1 MSEGNDTATMQKW
14 SKKFEKAA
22 EADKD
27 AQAKMK
33 KVIAAA
39 MKDEGTHKN
48 IVRELQAARQGG
60 GRPHTKEG
68 YGDDGEVITGWN
80 NARPWERD

>member
-1 MSEGNDTATMQKW
+1 MSNGRDEAAMKKW
-14 SKKFEKAA
+14 TRKFEKAA

-27 AQAKMK
+27 AQANMK
-33 KVIAAA
+33 KVLSAA

-48 IVRELQAARQGG
+48 IVRELQAARNGG
-60 GRPHTKEG
+60 GRPHTREG

-80 NARPWERD
+80 DARPWERD